1 MEMSF
6 AGTAA
11 LGAVAG
17 FTIFLGLPIA
27 RFGRPSARLMS
38 FLNAASVGVLL
49 FLLYDVIS
57 KANATVEAK
66 LSDDHLT
73 GAGYGLLLAVGI
85 GVGLLGLVVFEKL
98 VIKRKPRQGVPAQ
111 GPGAMA
117 ATASPGLRAEAVDEG
132 IPAAPAAVR
141 RPLSAA
147 ARVSLFISIGIGL
160 HNFSEG
166 LAIGQSARLGLDE
179 LFGVLVI
186 GFGLHNITEGFGISG
201 PLVGSG
207 ERPSWAF
214 LGLLGLI
221 GGGPTFAGTLI
232 GYQTTSAALSVL
244 FLSLAAGAIIYVV
257 GELQN
262 AGRRIGAHD
271 IAMIGIL
278 VGFLA
283 GYGTDK
289 LLFVAGG

>member
-1 MEMSF
+1 MSF

-17 FTIFLGLPIA
+17 LTIFLGLPVA
-27 RFGRPSARLMS
+27 RFGRPSTGVMS
-38 FLNAASVGVLL
+38 FLNAASIGVLL
-49 FLLYDVIS
+49 FLLYDVVS
-57 KANATVEAK
+57 KANSTIEGA
-66 LSDDHLT
+66 LRQDHLT
-73 GAGYGLLLAVGI
+73 GSMYGVLLAVGI
-85 GVGLLGLVVFEKL
+85 AVGLLGLLVFERL
-98 VIKRKPRQGVPAQ
+98 VIKRPRRRAGES
-111 GPGAMA
+111 GPGAMSA
-117 ATASPGLRAEAVDEG
+117 AALGGPAIDTTDSAGPVARA
-132 IPAAPAAVR
+132 PM
-141 RPLSAA
+141 SQA
-147 ARVSLFISIGIGL
+147 ARVSLFIAVGIGL

-166 LAIGQSARLGLDE
+166 LAIGQSARLGLYE

-207 ERPSWAF
+207 ERASWRF
-214 LGLLGLI
+214 LAALGLI
-221 GGGPTFAGTLI
+221 GGGPTFLGTLL
-232 GYQTTSAALSVL
+232 GYQTTSEALSVL

-257 GELQN
+257 GELQH

-271 IAMIGIL
+271 IAMVGIL

-289 LLFVAGG
+289 LLFIAGG